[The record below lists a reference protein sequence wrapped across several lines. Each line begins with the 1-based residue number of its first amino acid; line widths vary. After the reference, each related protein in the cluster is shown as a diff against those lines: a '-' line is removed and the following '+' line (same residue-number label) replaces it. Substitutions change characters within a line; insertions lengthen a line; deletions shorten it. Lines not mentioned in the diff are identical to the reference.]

1 MFVSAA
7 FKGDVPAAVAGD
19 EKMGT
24 KEVAATWSDMDD
36 AQKEVYST
44 IAADAGANDA

>member
-7 FKGDVPAAVAGD
+7 FKGDMPVAVAGD
-19 EKMGT
+19 EKMGM
-24 KEVAATWSDMDD
+24 KEAAAAWSDMKD

-44 IAADAGANDA
+44 VAVDAGANDA